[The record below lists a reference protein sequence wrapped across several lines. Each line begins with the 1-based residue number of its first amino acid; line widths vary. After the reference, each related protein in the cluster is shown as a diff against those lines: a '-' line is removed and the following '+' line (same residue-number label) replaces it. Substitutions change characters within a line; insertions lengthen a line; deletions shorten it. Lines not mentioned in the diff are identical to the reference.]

1 MTSGVRPCPCWG
13 VITGVARVEFQPV
26 NWHSA
31 LHGQA
36 TGVAKD
42 IQRITLPSISRLRPF
57 TFDTLLDL
65 FFYNSP
71 TYCQTTVDTG
81 ASEVNKL
88 HLLFK
93 HRHAEFT
100 GAVSVVGR
108 IMGYGKG
115 DHRWCLDAW
124 KI

>member
-1 MTSGVRPCPCWG
+1 MRPALLKACLC
-13 VITGVARVEFQPV
+13 VSTCVQD
-26 NWHSA
+26 A

-36 TGVAKD
+36 TGVAED

-57 TFDTLLDL
+57 TFDTL
-65 FFYNSP
+65 FYNSP

-93 HRHAEFT
+93 HRHPEFT

-108 IMGYGKG
+108 LMDSPTGLLILFDLLTNQKTGSGEA
-115 DHRWCLDAW
+115 DRDEAS
-124 KI
+124 